1 MRKLEREH
9 VIRVL
14 ETHGPYPKGD
24 VRSPPMRTSTA
35 RFPVSWGYVVAQY
48 REAAPGAADQL
59 EATAKTAPAAKIA
72 RAEAEDA
79 REWAGR
85 RQEVRLTPTL
95 TPPLT

>member
-24 VRSPPMRTSTA
+24 VRSPPMRTSTS

-48 REAAPGAADQL
+48 REAAPESTDQL
-59 EATAKTAPAAKIA
+59 EATAKTARAANTA
-72 RAEAEDA
+72 RAQAEHA
-79 REWAGR
+79 REWEGR
-85 RQEVRLTPTL
+85 RQEVRLTPLLTL
-95 TPPLT
+95 PLT